1 MTWRDIRRLGS
12 PERVPESQTNASRE
26 RALGMTTVEP
36 RRGSP
41 VATER
46 RDTHVTREQSPV
58 GIGIDAQM
66 PNSMPRAEDDVITRA
81 GSRDFHDQPGS
92 GGNTARRHLFF

>member
-1 MTWRDIRRLGS
+1 MTWRDVRQNGSEGKARDSEIARREGALS
-12 PERVPESQTNASRE
+12 ANRRHPPALAAERS
-26 RALGMTTVEP
+26 
-36 RRGSP
+36 
-41 VATER
+41 
-46 RDTHVTREQSPV
+46 DTHVTHAQSPV

-66 PNSMPRAEDDVITRA
+66 PDSMPRAEDDAMTRA